1 MLDKYEFQTK
11 NSIINH
17 TKKIQQE
24 TAAKIEFEQ
33 ALAIRISCLQILV
46 IIVEFLSNIMI
57 KNEQVIIE
65 AKSKEVKALGLS
77 K

>member
-24 TAAKIEFEQ
+24 IAAKVEFEQ
-33 ALAIRISCLQILV
+33 ALAIRISCLQIIV

-65 AKSKEVKALGLS
+65 AKTKEVKTPGYS